1 MLKFLSGVLIF
12 CFLSCHGCCKSVQS
26 FEKSELTE
34 QSNSNFLTKEEFLQK
49 LGEILEESK
58 RAKIRHDKANS
69 APLLQETLPDINVK
83 EVGDV
88 KEKDIEKA
96 LSYFNK
102 AKNYQNENAVDKAV
116 TNYKLAIKSNPDFLE
131 AYGNLG
137 IIYAEK
143 GDYKKSTNVLKK
155 YLKLANN
162 PEEKKLVK
170 EFTEKMNKLI
180 KK

>member
-69 APLLQETLPDINVK
+69 APLVYRYTSI
-83 EVGDV
+83 
-88 KEKDIEKA
+88 
-96 LSYFNK
+96 F
-102 AKNYQNENAVDKAV
+102 
-116 TNYKLAIKSNPDFLE
+116 
-131 AYGNLG
+131 
-137 IIYAEK
+137 
-143 GDYKKSTNVLKK
+143 
-155 YLKLANN
+155 
-162 PEEKKLVK
+162 
-170 EFTEKMNKLI
+170 
-180 KK
+180 